1 MQELTTIQLTSEEAK
16 LFTQFQKRF
25 AFMQLMESLGIF
37 EIRSGKVEIHFSVK
51 GEIVGIDIH
60 RSYKL
65 PI

>member
-25 AFMQLMESLGIF
+25 AFMQLMESLGVF
-37 EIRSGKVEIHFSVK
+37 DMRSGKIEVHFSSK
-51 GEIVGIDIH
+51 GEIVGVDIH

-65 PI
+65 PA